1 MRYSKDPDRPVEQRD
16 ADAGEDFLLGDLDV
30 LGVLL
35 LRVSVQ
41 LGLGQTEQVVD
52 EVGVAL
58 DVDMLDQS
66 EVSIEC
72 GWTRTMDQSQL
83 TWSSVQAEMPQ

>member
-1 MRYSKDPDRPVEQRD
+1 MKYSKDPDRPVEQRD

-66 EVSIEC
+66 EVSIEW
-72 GWTRTMDQSQL
+72 WTVDQSQL

>member
-1 MRYSKDPDRPVEQRD
+1 MKDPDRPVEQCD
-16 ADAGEDFLLGDLDV
+16 ANAGEDFLLGDLYI
-30 LGVLL
+30 LGVFLL
-35 LRVSVQ
+35 GVSVQ

-66 EVSIEC
+66 EVSTE
-72 GWTRTMDQSQL
+72 
-83 TWSSVQAEMPQ
+83 

>member
-1 MRYSKDPDRPVEQRD
+1 MKYSRDPGRPVEQCD
-16 ADAGEDFLLGDLDV
+16 TDAGKDFFLGNLDV

-35 LRVSVQ
+35 LGVSVQ

-72 GWTRTMDQSQL
+72 GCGVDQSQL

>member
-1 MRYSKDPDRPVEQRD
+1 MKYSKDPDRPVEQRD
-16 ADAGEDFLLGDLDV
+16 ANAGEDFLLGYLYV
-30 LGVLL
+30 LGVFLL
-35 LRVSVQ
+35 GVSVQ

-72 GWTRTMDQSQL
+72 GC
-83 TWSSVQAEMPQ
+83 